1 MRESDRSP
9 GLRTRPVLASAIV
22 SLAILLGAAPVATRA
37 RADGPAP
44 VPTAAT
50 RALETLST
58 RETILTNQAGMA
70 RVTARWRA
78 RELYR
83 FLRASRDG
91 ESQEGVG
98 AGAPSAALSAADR
111 ARVLTTG
118 ARALARELQEARL
131 ITAELGHARAER
143 EALTSSAGASVQP
156 REVGPAPPFRPPV
169 AGPLVSRFG
178 AARDPA
184 TGAWFFHA
192 GVRLRARPG
201 DAVRAVA
208 PGRVARMVAASAQG
222 PAILVDHGRGWTSLV
237 TGVTAVAVAAGDR
250 VAAGQV
256 VGRAGPSDGIVLEI
270 WRARTPVDPAAYL
283 RF

>member
-1 MRESDRSP
+1 MCEPARSP
-9 GLRTRPVLASAIV
+9 GRRAAPVLAAAIV
-22 SLAILLGAAPVATRA
+22 SVAIVLGAAPVAMRA

-44 VPTAAT
+44 APPAMT
-50 RALETLST
+50 RALETLAT

-83 FLRASRDG
+83 FLRASGDDDG
-91 ESQEGVG
+91 DDG
-98 AGAPSAALSAADR
+98 AGAVALSAADR
-111 ARVLTTG
+111 ARALTTG

-131 ITAELGHARAER
+131 ITTELGHARTER
-143 EALTSSAGASVQP
+143 EALTSGAGASVPP
-156 REVGPAPPFRPPV
+156 REVGPTPRFRSPV

-184 TGAWFFHA
+184 TGAWFFRA
-192 GVRLRARPG
+192 GVRLCPRPG
-201 DAVRAVA
+201 EAVRAVA
-208 PGRVARMVAASAQG
+208 PGRVARIGSPPAQG
-222 PAILVDHGRGWTSLV
+222 LAILLDHGGGWTSLV
-237 TGVTAVAVAAGDR
+237 TGLGAVAVAAGDR

-256 VGRAGPSDGIVLEI
+256 LGRAGPSDGIVLEL